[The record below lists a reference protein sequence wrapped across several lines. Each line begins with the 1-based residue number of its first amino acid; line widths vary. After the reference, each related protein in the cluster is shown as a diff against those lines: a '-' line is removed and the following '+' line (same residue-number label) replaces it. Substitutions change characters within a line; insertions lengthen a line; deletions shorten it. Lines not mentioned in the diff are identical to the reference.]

1 VLQQGLGLPQRPLAL
16 AQQHRGPLEAAPQL
30 AEGVAVGQG
39 REQREPAGQPVGVL
53 LQPGRPAG
61 HAGGEQQHGRN
72 PAGDPQ
78 QHAQPDR
85 AEGQRAGPPRLG
97 LADREQ
103 SLLGV
108 LHRLE
113 LGDQRVA
120 AGLVLVEQLG
130 PAGRRPLGLDVGDQ
144 RLQEV
149 GPLVDQGP
157 DPLHPVHLPR
167 VVADQAA
174 ELADGL
180 RQLPPGGLV
189 RGQVAALPGQHVPG
203 HPGLDLD
210 AHMGDLALDLDRV
223 QHRVLGAPVLG
234 QGDPEQH
241 RGQQQRQQRDRHH
254 HQPFGSQRQISPG
267 PARSL
272 LVGCPTS
279 IAHVT
284 EMSEDNTPT

>member
-1 VLQQGLGLPQRPLAL
+1 VSCIAWSWATSASPLTLFWSSSSARL
-16 AQQHRGPLEAAPQL
+16 AGSRL
-30 AEGVAVGQG
+30 AWT
-39 REQREPAGQPVGVL
+39 
-53 LQPGRPAG
+53 
-61 HAGGEQQHGRN
+61 
-72 PAGDPQ
+72 
-78 QHAQPDR
+78 
-85 AEGQRAGPPRLG
+85 
-97 LADREQ
+97 LAT
-103 SLLGV
+103 S
-108 LHRLE
+108 
-113 LGDQRVA
+113 A
-120 AGLVLVEQLG
+120 S
-130 PAGRRPLGLDVGDQ
+130 RRSA
-144 RLQEV
+144 RSSI
-149 GPLVDQGP
+149 QGP

-167 VVADQAA
+167 VVADQVA

-210 AHMGDLALDLDRV
+210 AHMGDLVLDLDRV

-279 IAHVT
+279 IAHLT